1 MNIPARAREIWRLA
15 SAAAHSL
22 AACQMENP
30 SILLG
35 RGLSDELMH
44 ELAHVSGGTFKRYRA
59 ADEDSSLIKV
69 WSYFD
74 ATAAGLTIYAVKSR
88 PATSADE
95 NIPLRGSRA

>member
-1 MNIPARAREIWRLA
+1 MSIADRAREIWRQA

-22 AACQMENP
+22 AACEMENP

-35 RGLSDELMH
+35 RGLSDELMR
-44 ELAHVSGGTFKRYRA
+44 ELAHVSGGTFERYRA

-69 WSYFD
+69 WSYLN
-74 ATAAGLTIYAVKSR
+74 ATAAGLTVYAVKSR

-95 NIPLRGSRA
+95 SIPLRGGRA